1 MGDRLGILGAV
12 NFLLFFNSAG
22 FLQCAAGVLEAGQ
35 GRREHAQV
43 RLSPARSES
52 NGTLEPGAM
61 TMAGNHVRP
70 ATTTDP
76 GLLENSAAPAMSPAP
91 CLRPESRQSVA
102 ISQRHW
108 LSLLGL
114 LAKIKV

>member
-12 NFLLFFNSAG
+12 NFLLFSPVQAS
-22 FLQCAAGVLEAGQ
+22 CSVLRVCWVCQ

-43 RLSPARSES
+43 RPSPERSES
-52 NGTLEPGAM
+52 YGTLEPGAT

-91 CLRPESRQSVA
+91 CLRPESRHAVA

>member
-1 MGDRLGILGAV
+1 MHRSGPA
-12 NFLLFFNSAG
+12 
-22 FLQCAAGVLEAGQ
+22 
-35 GRREHAQV
+35 RREV
-43 RLSPARSES
+43 KV

-91 CLRPESRQSVA
+91 CLRPESRQALA